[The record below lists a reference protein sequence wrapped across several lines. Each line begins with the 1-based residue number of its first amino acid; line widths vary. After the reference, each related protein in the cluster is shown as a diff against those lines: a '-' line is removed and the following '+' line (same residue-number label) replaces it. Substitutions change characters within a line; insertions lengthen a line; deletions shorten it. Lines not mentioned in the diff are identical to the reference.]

1 MTATDTESG
10 TASAGFRAMGSLWLD
25 EDWQNDLGEWEVNKD
40 PTSKV
45 HNTTLDSAKA
55 VVADG
60 LLYLY
65 PSSEQPIQAGVGVA
79 RTVPAIENG
88 WTIRTSAALSS
99 EIADAAACLV
109 VDAYTGDDSI
119 RLLRFVFDHRF
130 REWRLYVGVNVPNP
144 SGKDPYWLQ
153 LLGAV
158 SATWE
163 HSPRREL
170 IDVSVSLVDGM
181 VTLGRNGN
189 ELVSFDPRELAAFH
203 TNEGVDV
210 GWPPSELPS
219 SLAKVGIRNFP
230 ACGPNPPNRGRDR
243 EQRNTIVVDWVQV
256 ENR

>member
-1 MTATDTESG
+1 
-10 TASAGFRAMGSLWLD
+10 MGSLWLD

-144 SGKDPYWLQ
+144 SGKD
-153 LLGAV
+153 GC
-158 SATWE
+158 
-163 HSPRREL
+163 R
-170 IDVSVSLVDGM
+170 
-181 VTLGRNGN
+181 
-189 ELVSFDPRELAAFH
+189 LAAERVAVKPCEGRH
-203 TNEGVDV
+203 T
-210 GWPPSELPS
+210 ELPGLRS
-219 SLAKVGIRNFP
+219 KP
-230 ACGPNPPNRGRDR
+230 AEPRA
-243 EQRNTIVVDWVQV
+243 
-256 ENR
+256 